1 MGVPVVV
8 VHGGAGHGPK
18 GGEQAAQ
25 PHREA
30 LADAVEAARDVLA
43 AGGGAVDA
51 AVAAVALL
59 EDSPLFN
66 AGRGAVPNADGG
78 YELDAAVMEGA
89 ERRAGAVAAVSGVRN
104 PVLLARAVMDE
115 TPHVLLAGEGA
126 VRLAE
131 EIGLELAPPEWFGE
145 RAPEHAPGDG
155 LRTSTEVA
163 AEPAGDVEAA
173 QGGGTVGAVVLDA
186 GGVLAAATSTG
197 GVRGQ
202 LAGRVGDTPL
212 PGAGTYADDLVAVS
226 GTGNGEAMMQTVAAH
241 ELAALVRHA
250 GLSLEDA
257 ADRVAAAIGPLG
269 GGGLIALGRDGTIA
283 MPFTTP
289 TMYRGW
295 ASGDDPVATGV
306 GPA

>member
-1 MGVPVVV
+1 MVV

-30 LADAVEAARDVLA
+30 LTDAVEAARDVLTD
-43 AGGGAVDA
+43 GGGAVDA
-51 AVAAVALL
+51 AVAAVVLL

-78 YELDAAVMEGA
+78 FELDAAVMEGSR
-89 ERRAGAVAAVSGVRN
+89 RRAGAVAAVGGVRN

-131 EIGLELAPPEWFGE
+131 QIGLEPAPPEWFAE
-145 RAPEHAPGDG
+145 RVPEHEPGD
-155 LRTSTEVA
+155 
-163 AEPAGDVEAA
+163 A
-173 QGGGTVGAVVLDA
+173 QGGGTVGAVVLDS
-186 GGVLAAATSTG
+186 GGGLAAATSTG

-241 ELAALVRHA
+241 ELAALFRHA

-257 ADRVAAAIGPLG
+257 AGRVAAAIAPLG
-269 GGGLIALGRDGTIA
+269 GGGLIALGRDGSIA

-295 ASGDDPVATGV
+295 ASGDEPVATGV
-306 GPA
+306 GPK